1 MYKCIFNY
9 EISLNDCINSIDL
22 IDDKVVFGTIM
33 GDVILC
39 RIDENNLLI
48 KNSKNNSLNNYN
60 SYNSSK
66 NNHLSKENSKNN
78 IDSNI
83 NEEITEDNNKQIS
96 CIELKPFNLL
106 CS

>member
-48 KNSKNNSLNNYN
+48 KNNKKNSL
-60 SYNSSK
+60 
-66 NNHLSKENSKNN
+66 
-78 IDSNI
+78 SNI
-83 NEEITEDNNKQIS
+83 IHIIAQKIM
-96 CIELKPFNLL
+96 NLQKKIVK
-106 CS
+106 SI